1 MQTML
6 GMRISN
12 KWSTRILKSIKLAF
26 KRRNILKNVSNVK
39 IKMLKLVF
47 TYFFYAFA
55 LLLVFLG
62 AFFLLWMVLTK
73 EQIDL
78 VPPSNKVMIDSATE

>member
-1 MQTML
+1 ML
-6 GMRISN
+6 
-12 KWSTRILKSIKLAF
+12 F
-26 KRRNILKNVSNVK
+26 NVK

>member
-1 MQTML
+1 
-6 GMRISN
+6 
-12 KWSTRILKSIKLAF
+12 
-26 KRRNILKNVSNVK
+26 
-39 IKMLKLVF
+39 MLKLVF

-73 EQIDL
+73 EQVDL
-78 VPPSNKVMIDSATE
+78 VPPSNKVMIDNATE

>member
-1 MQTML
+1 M
-6 GMRISN
+6 
-12 KWSTRILKSIKLAF
+12 F
-26 KRRNILKNVSNVK
+26 
-39 IKMLKLVF
+39 KLVF